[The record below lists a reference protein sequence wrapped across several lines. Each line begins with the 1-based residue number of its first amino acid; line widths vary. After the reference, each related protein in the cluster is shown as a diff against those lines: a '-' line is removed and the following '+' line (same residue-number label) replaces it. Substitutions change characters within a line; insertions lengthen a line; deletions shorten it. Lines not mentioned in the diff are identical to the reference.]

1 MSHFLRFET
10 YDVRFP
16 TSRTAAGSDAMN
28 PDGDYSSAYVVA
40 TTDADDGLDGHG
52 FAFDIGRGNELQLA
66 AIRAV
71 AERFVGRDVEATL
84 ADLGGV
90 WRELVHD
97 SQLRW
102 LGPEK
107 GVVHMAIGAV
117 VDALWDLKARR
128 EGKPLWR
135 VLADL
140 EPEEILSLID
150 LRYLSDV
157 LTADEA
163 LDILRRG
170 RQGKAER
177 VAALLDQGHPAYTS
191 GPGWLGY
198 PDELLSTLC
207 AEAAAAGF
215 PQIKIKVG
223 RDREE
228 DRRRLT
234 IVREVVGD
242 DLLVA
247 IDANQVWDRDEA
259 ISWIKDLAAFE
270 LAWVEEPTSPDDIL
284 AHATIRSAV
293 RPIPIATGE
302 HAASRVVFKQLLQ
315 ADAIDVMQIDACRV
329 AGVNENL
336 VNILLAAKFG
346 VRVCPH
352 AGGVGLCEA
361 VQHLA
366 MWDYVAVAGSWD
378 GRMLE
383 WIDHLHEHFE
393 DPARVRGGRYLAP
406 TAPGA
411 STAILP
417 ATLVDY
423 AFPDGPVWRSA
434 S

>member
-1 MSHFLRFET
+1 
-10 YDVRFP
+10 
-16 TSRTAAGSDAMN
+16 MN

-40 TTDADDGLDGHG
+40 VTDAGDGLDGHG
-52 FAFDIGRGNELQLA
+52 FAFTIGRGNEVQLA
-66 AIRAV
+66 AVRAV
-71 AERFVGRDVEATL
+71 AERFVGRDVEACL
-84 ADLGGV
+84 ADLGAV

-117 VDALWDLKARR
+117 INALWDLKARR

-135 VLADL
+135 LLADL
-140 EPEEILSLID
+140 QPEEILELVD

-170 RQGKAER
+170 QQGKAER
-177 VAALLDQGHPAYTS
+177 IAALLQQGHPAYTS

-198 PDELLSTLC
+198 SDELLSALC
-207 AEAAAAGF
+207 AEAAAAAF
-215 PQIKIKVG
+215 PQIKLKVG

-228 DRRRLT
+228 DRRRLK
-234 IVREVVGD
+234 IAREIVGD
-242 DLLVA
+242 DLLLA

-259 ISWIKDLAAFE
+259 ISWIKDLASFE
-270 LAWVEEPTSPDDIL
+270 LAWVEEPTNPDDIL

-293 RPIPIATGE
+293 HPIPIATGE

-366 MWDYVAVAGSWD
+366 MWDYVAVAGTWD

-393 DPARVRGGRYLAP
+393 DPARVQAGRYLAP
-406 TAPGA
+406 TVPGA
-411 STAILP
+411 STAVRP
-417 ATLVDY
+417 ASLAEY
-423 AFPDGPVWRSA
+423 AFPDGPVWRA
-434 S
+434 IT